1 MVWVVWGVGG
11 AWEACVRAVS
21 IDESSVVNNCT
32 ACSISAVVGGLCV
45 AVRGLRGVSF
55 WRMSARAE
63 RRAWVE
69 VDGTG
74 DVAGR
79 DDGVGGYASGAGGG
93 MIGSGRT
100 RGNVGRKRIDAYGEV
115 SLGWGCGTVAYEE
128 VAIVGWVEWMGVA
141 RIDRVIGCVYG

>member
-1 MVWVVWGVGG
+1 MDVACWRVFWAVWMAVVVWVVWGVGG

-79 DDGVGGYASGAGGG
+79 DDGVEGYASGEGTETNE
-93 MIGSGRT
+93 SWRL
-100 RGNVGRKRIDAYGEV
+100 RGNVGRWRIDAYGEV
-115 SLGWGCGTVAYEE
+115 SLGCCGTVA
-128 VAIVGWVEWMGVA
+128 
-141 RIDRVIGCVYG
+141 

>member
-1 MVWVVWGVGG
+1 MVWGVCGVGG
-11 AWEACVRAVS
+11 VWEACVRAVS

-55 WRMSARAE
+55 WRMSARVE

-79 DDGVGGYASGAGGG
+79 DDGIGGYASGAG
-93 MIGSGRT
+93 GRT
-100 RGNVGRKRIDAYGEV
+100 RGNVGRKRIDVYGKV
-115 SLGWGCGTVAYEE
+115 SLSCCGTVAYES
-128 VAIVGWVEWMGVA
+128 
-141 RIDRVIGCVYG
+141 VI